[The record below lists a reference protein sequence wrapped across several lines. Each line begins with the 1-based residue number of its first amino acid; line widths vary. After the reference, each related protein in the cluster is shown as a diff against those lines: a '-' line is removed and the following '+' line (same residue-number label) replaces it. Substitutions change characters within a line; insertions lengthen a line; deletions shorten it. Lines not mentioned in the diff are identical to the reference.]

1 MTTLLKFNAA
11 PLQEFQSVLLHASF
25 IKSQLTLCWL
35 LTLFHLKQIFL
46 DLTWTHSKQYISIE
60 FLIVTCIYMCRF
72 VSSILSLKKSDN
84 ILYNT
89 LGRWVDHLIDQV
101 SDGPSIILI
110 D

>member
-60 FLIVTCIYMCRF
+60 FLSVTCIYMCHF
-72 VSSILSLKKSDN
+72 VSSIISLQALKFKGSN
-84 ILYNT
+84 LR
-89 LGRWVDHLIDQV
+89 LHSSGFCSPW
-101 SDGPSIILI
+101 
-110 D
+110 